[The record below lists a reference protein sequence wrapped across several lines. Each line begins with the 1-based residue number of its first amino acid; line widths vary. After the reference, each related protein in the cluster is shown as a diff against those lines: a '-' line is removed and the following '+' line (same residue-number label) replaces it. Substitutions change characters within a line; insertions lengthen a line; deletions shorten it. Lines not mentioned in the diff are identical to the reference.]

1 MTRIPLAED
10 HEIRPDVLATIK
22 DLEAQS
28 TGDMSTMRILAHRP
42 DIMEPFLNF
51 YMALQQQ
58 GMLEIK
64 LVELVRM
71 AIAQINQC
79 STCLSG
85 QYAEAVEAGVTQE
98 LVNALPYA
106 EHDERFTPREQA
118 AIAFA
123 KRMAR
128 DHWTINDD
136 DFGVLYEHFS
146 REEIIE
152 LIMNIVQFIG
162 IGRMFAVIDSINPIC
177 EIPGATG
184 ATQA

>member
-1 MTRIPLAED
+1 MTRIRLAED

-42 DIMEPFLNF
+42 DIMEPFLAF

-58 GMLEIK
+58 GRLGIK

-71 AIAQINQC
+71 AVAQINQC

-85 QYAEAVEAGVTQE
+85 QYAAAVEAGVTPE

-106 EHDERFTPREQA
+106 EHSDRFEPREQV

-123 KRMAR
+123 KKMAGN
-128 DHWTINDD
+128 HWEVNDD
-136 DFGVLYEHFS
+136 DFAKLYEHFD
-146 REEIIE
+146 EKEVVE

-162 IGRMFAVIDSINPIC
+162 IGRMFAVIDSINPVC
-177 EIPGATG
+177 ELPVSITPGP
-184 ATQA
+184 